1 MEAGIDRD
9 QVQAL
14 KAALSKACQDPVKL
28 KLIVCGVIVVLGFM
42 LYCSPQAG
50 RLAEARKKHKKAAER
65 ARLAKN
71 ARHVVDQGKA
81 FVDRLPKI
89 EDVSDWQE
97 YVMAKVAAAGIKLRK
112 IEPRRGLMK
121 GKYRIIILEVEADGM
136 FPQVVDFMDR
146 LERGERIVRLDRL
159 QLEKRADRTSFRF
172 VLMGLAKL
180 RA

>member
-1 MEAGIDRD
+1 MDTGVDRD
-9 QVQAL
+9 QIQAL
-14 KAALSKACQDPVKL
+14 KAAIGRACQDPSKL
-28 KLIVCGVIVVLGFM
+28 KLIVCGTIVVLGFM

-50 RLAEARKKHKKAAER
+50 RLEEARKKHKKAAER

-71 ARHVVDQGKA
+71 ARHIVDQGKA
-81 FVDRLPKI
+81 FVSRLPKI

-97 YVMAKVAAAGIKLRK
+97 YVMDCVAAAGAKLRK

-121 GKYRIIILEVEADGM
+121 GKYRIVILEIEAEGM
-136 FPQVVDFMDR
+136 FAQIVDFMDR